1 MTVGVDFVDSFVDVA
16 RLLLN
21 FIDNCLLL
29 FVVFVDR
36 IALSLFRCIVVA
48 LSCVSLLISTSDV
61 VVATFR
67 MCISRR
73 RCCCCLRRR
82 RRRRIIQMQLTL

>member
-1 MTVGVDFVDSFVDVA
+1 MMVDVDFVDLFVDID

-61 VVATFR
+61 VVATFGVR
-67 MCISRR
+67 ISLRRR
-73 RCCCCLRRR
+73 RCCR
-82 RRRRIIQMQLTL
+82 

>member
-1 MTVGVDFVDSFVDVA
+1 MMVDVDFVDLFVDID
-16 RLLLN
+16 RL
-21 FIDNCLLL
+21 FDNCLLL

-61 VVATFR
+61 VVATFGV
-67 MCISRR
+67 CISRR
-73 RCCCCLRRR
+73 RCCCR
-82 RRRRIIQMQLTL
+82 